1 MKAIVC
7 LILSLLLQPPSGQ
20 AQALSLSKD
29 QWKNDLSY
37 LMATIDSVHPSPYAK
52 HPKAMFVKAAD
63 DLSRD
68 IPGLTDSQIAARMM
82 QIVALLGD
90 GHSHLAP
97 IGLNRW
103 FPVRCYLFTDGLFI
117 TAIEPAFKEYAGSR
131 VLKIGSLDV
140 KNALALAQTL
150 KGSDNRFG
158 EMENC
163 VMYLFNADLLEALG
177 AISDANQI
185 TLEVERPGGTVR
197 TTITLRSQ
205 TVEKQSN
212 WMEWGEMYG
221 PVPDL
226 MTSFGQRVSSDFR
239 KGDTDLPLHLRMRLP
254 YWFEYLAGSKS
265 VYFQFNFVERE
276 WNQVTFEEF
285 TKRLFSFIDANEVR
299 KFIIDIRY
307 NSGGDGSLLDP
318 FLHEIIK
325 RDKINRKG
333 TLFVLV
339 GRKTFSAA
347 VMLIGS
353 LKRHTNAYFVGEP
366 AGAPLNHRGEA
377 QSYILPNSKFVLQ
390 LSTLYYQVGGPQD
403 RNEYFQVDFPSQFSS
418 RQYFSGADPA
428 LELVLR
434 NDLRSLCDA
443 LLEDRLKAETA
454 LGRVEEMKKEYDWYS
469 PFSETD
475 MNATGYLLL
484 RAGRIAESIAAFLL
498 NAKSYPGSWNAWDSL
513 AEAYMKAG
521 NIRLAIENYE
531 KSLKLNPGNQGA
543 RQAIEKMAGAKRVS
557 GAKISPGPGSP
568 NLI

>member
-7 LILSLLLQPPSGQ
+7 LFIFALMQPLGGQ
-20 AQALSLSKD
+20 AQVPSLSKD
-29 QWKNDLSY
+29 QWKNDLAY
-37 LMATIDSVHPSPYAK
+37 MMATIDSTHPSPYAK
-52 HPKAMFVKAAD
+52 LSKAKFDKAAA
-63 DLSRD
+63 DLARD
-68 IPGLTDSQIAARMM
+68 IPHLTAAQIAARMM
-82 QIVALLGD
+82 QIVARLGD

-97 IGLNRW
+97 VGFNRW
-103 FPVRCYLFTDGLFI
+103 FPIRCYLFTDGLFI
-117 TAIEPAFKEYAGSR
+117 TAIEPALQEFVGSK
-131 VLKIGSLDV
+131 VMKIGSLDV
-140 KNALALAQTL
+140 KNALAVAQSL

-163 VMYLFNADLLEALG
+163 VLYLFNADLLEALG
-177 AISDANQI
+177 IISGANQI
-185 TLEVERPGGTVR
+185 TLEIERPNGTAR

-226 MTSFGQRVSSDFR
+226 MTSFGKRVSSDFR
-239 KGDTDLPLHLRMRLP
+239 KGDATLPLHLRMRLP

-276 WNQVTFEEF
+276 WNHVTFEGF
-285 TKRLFSFIDANEVR
+285 TKSLFAFIDANDVG

-366 AGAPLNHRGEA
+366 PGAPLNHRGEA
-377 QSYILPNSKFVLQ
+377 QSYPLPNSKFILQ

-403 RNEYFQVDFPSQFSS
+403 RSEYFQVDFPSQLSS

-434 NDLRSLCDA
+434 NDLKNLCDA
-443 LLEDRLKAETA
+443 LLENSQEAVAA
-454 LGRVEEMKKEYDWYS
+454 LRRVEEMKKEYAWYT
-469 PFSETD
+469 PFSETE
-475 MNATGYLLL
+475 MNATGYHLL
-484 RAGRIAESIAAFLL
+484 RAGRLAESITAFLL
-498 NAKSYPGSWNAWDSL
+498 NTKSYPGSWNTWDSL
-513 AEAYMKAG
+513 AEAFLKAG
-521 NIRLAIENYE
+521 NIRLAIENY
-531 KSLKLNPGNQGA
+531 KRSLELNPGNLAA
-543 RQAIEKMAGAKRVS
+543 RQAIEKLTRICQPFNAPIRY
-557 GAKISPGPGSP
+557 
-568 NLI
+568 

>member
-1 MKAIVC
+1 MKAIIFLVLSS
-7 LILSLLLQPPSGQ
+7 LIQPLNWQ
-20 AQALSLSKD
+20 AQAAPLSKA
-29 QWKNDLSY
+29 QWKKDLSY
-37 LMATIDSVHPSPYAK
+37 LMETIDSIHPSPYAK
-52 HPKAMFVKAAD
+52 HPKAMFDKTAYE
-63 DLSRD
+63 LSRD
-68 IPGLTDSQIAARMM
+68 IPSLSDAQIAARMM

-97 IGLNRW
+97 IALNRW

-117 TAIEPAFKEYAGSR
+117 TAIDPALQEYVGSR
-131 VLKIGSLDV
+131 VSKIGSLDV
-140 KNALALAQTL
+140 KSALALARSL

-158 EMENC
+158 GMENC

-177 AISDANQI
+177 AISGVDQI
-185 TLEVERPGGTVR
+185 TLDVERPDGTVR
-197 TTITLRSQ
+197 TTLTLRSQ

-226 MTSFGQRVSSDFR
+226 TTSFGQRVSSDFR
-239 KGDTDLPLHLRMRLP
+239 KGDAALPLHLRMRLP
-254 YWFEYLAGSKS
+254 YWFEYLTDSKS

-276 WNQVTFEEF
+276 WNHVTFEEF
-285 TKRLFSFIDANEVR
+285 TKRLFSFIDTNDVK

-333 TLFVLV
+333 ALFVLV

-377 QSYILPNSKFVLQ
+377 QSYPLPNSKFILQ

-403 RNEYFQVDFPSQFSS
+403 RSEYFQVDFPSQFSS

-434 NDLRSLCDA
+434 NDLKNLCDA
-443 LLEDRLKAETA
+443 LLEDGSNASAA
-454 LGRVEEMKKEYDWYS
+454 LRRVEEMKKEYDWYS
-469 PFSETD
+469 PFPETE
-475 MNATGYLLL
+475 MNTTGYLLL
-484 RAGRIAESIAAFLL
+484 RAGRIAESITAFLL
-498 NAKSYPGSWNAWDSL
+498 NAKAYPGSWNAWDSL
-513 AEAYMKAG
+513 AEAYVKAE
-521 NIRLAIENYE
+521 NIPLAIENYK
-531 KSLKLNPGNQGA
+531 KSLELNPGNLAA
-543 RQAIEKMAGAKRVS
+543 RQAIEKMSGAKR
-557 GAKISPGPGSP
+557 
-568 NLI
+568 